1 MTTAIVLGVDV
12 GTSDTKVL
20 ATTLTGVELGVVAT
34 KTQWRNRSDGGAQT
48 DPDLL
53 SGSVFGLLDQ
63 AVAQAVESPAVDGRI
78 RVAAVSFTGMAEAG
92 VLLDSAGRAAHPII
106 AWFDQRGR
114 AEMASL
120 PDDFRAEFPRR
131 TGLPVSAM
139 ATLAKLLWM
148 RSQGTPMV
156 GRWFS
161 VPEYLVHRLGGAAA
175 AELSLASRTGLLDQ
189 DTADIWPA
197 AFDLLG
203 ASPTLLPPRVLAG
216 TPLGRIDSS
225 DVSPA
230 LRGAVLT
237 VAGHDHPVA
246 AVGSGSVGA
255 DEVFD
260 SFGTAEALVRS
271 FDGPLDA
278 DARDRLAGAGINAV
292 QHVLP
297 GRRVLLAGT
306 KAGLLLRRTLTLLG
320 AADPVAREALDRE
333 AFALGASVEGAATEA
348 FGATVSGSDNND
360 GVLRITVEGDDVG
373 PAGLWLAALDHVITE
388 SERMLAVMAAEVG
401 PARTAVIAGGWTR
414 MQSVRRAKL
423 ASLPGLRFSQ
433 RSQAGAFGAAMFA
446 AHAADVADLMST
458 TGDHAA
464 IAVDSPSGPSPEF
477 AAAFTGSVPAPIPA
491 ATMAGSPTPQES
503 RA

>member
-1 MTTAIVLGVDV
+1 
-12 GTSDTKVL
+12 
-20 ATTLTGVELGVVAT
+20 
-34 KTQWRNRSDGGAQT
+34 
-48 DPDLL
+48 
-53 SGSVFGLLDQ
+53 
-63 AVAQAVESPAVDGRI
+63 
-78 RVAAVSFTGMAEAG
+78 
-92 VLLDSAGRAAHPII
+92 
-106 AWFDQRGR
+106 
-114 AEMASL
+114 MASL

-401 PARTAVIAGGWTR
+401 PARERRSSPAAGPGCSR
-414 MQSVRRAKL
+414 CGAPSSHRFQGCASRSAARPARSARRC
-423 ASLPGLRFSQ
+423 SP
-433 RSQAGAFGAAMFA
+433 
-446 AHAADVADLMST
+446 HTPHDVADLMST
-458 TGDHAA
+458 TGDHTA

-491 ATMAGSPTPQES
+491 ATLAGSPTPQES